1 MGGITT
7 RRTRST
13 GIPRMIGQI
22 KTIAGRRIHIG
33 RNRLH
38 IHIDKPFYAAY
49 KWFKFDPEWV
59 GIGISVAALEEAEN
73 QKKKLQ
79 LSWYTRKPTYTLTP
93 FRFRKLAEKWGGT
106 YKVHKTNLL
115 VVPSGKLIGYKDK
128 VWVEELDKP
137 EYQTNDNKTYSN
149 SRQRLAEMARNL

>member
-1 MGGITT
+1 
-7 RRTRST
+7 
-13 GIPRMIGQI
+13 MIGQI